1 MAALP
6 TRFSHR
12 IRWIYLLTM
21 PWFLLLFSYLLVG
34 DAYWHR
40 AAIFGQATLLN
51 GLLLTG
57 TFFVQSRVGD
67 AINRRLSLFEQTLRR
82 VGFSLLA
89 HCVVSAFFLA
99 SVAALYVH
107 FRLFGSTITYALLG
121 KIYVLNL
128 VALVLVTGL
137 YETFHSLSEWQRQQ
151 LDRESL
157 RRENLNGQLQ
167 GLKSQVNPHF
177 LFNSFNSLS
186 SLIADEPAKAEQFVD
201 EMAKV
206 YRYLLQANGPAA
218 SAGSPGEGDDLT
230 TLALELR
237 FIESY
242 YHLLKTRHGPALHLT
257 LNVAA
262 RYRQDRL
269 PPLTLQLLVE
279 NAVKHNVILPGRPL
293 HIDIATTP
301 QGRLRVR
308 NNLQKKAAR
317 TGGLDSTHIG
327 LANIQSRY
335 QLLAQEV
342 PLIEADDSY
351 FTVTLPLLAQAT
363 SSHDCP
369 VG

>member
-1 MAALP
+1 MPSLP
-6 TRFSHR
+6 TQAGQRT
-12 IRWIYLLTM
+12 RWIYLLTM
-21 PWFLLLFSYLLVG
+21 PWFLMLFSYLLVG
-34 DAYWHR
+34 AAYWHS
-40 AAIFGQATLLN
+40 ATVFLQATLLN

-67 AINRRLSLFEQTLRR
+67 AINQRLPHFEQTLRR
-82 VGFSLLA
+82 VGFSLVA
-89 HCVVSAFFLA
+89 HCVLSALFLA
-99 SVAALYVH
+99 MVAALYVH
-107 FRLFGSTITYALLG
+107 FRLFGSTLTYGLLG

-137 YETFHSLSEWQRQQ
+137 YETFHSLSQWQKQQ

-186 SLIADEPAKAEQFVD
+186 SLIADEPEKAEQFVD
-201 EMAKV
+201 EMARV

-218 SAGSPGEGDDLT
+218 AAGGAPGESDDLT

-257 LNVAA
+257 INVAA
-262 RYRQDRL
+262 QYRQHRL

-317 TGGLDSTHIG
+317 AGGFESTRIG

-335 QLLAQEV
+335 QLLAQPA
-342 PLIEADDSY
+342 PLIEADASY
-351 FTVTLPLLAQAT
+351 FTVTLPLLA
-363 SSHDCP
+363 
-369 VG
+369 